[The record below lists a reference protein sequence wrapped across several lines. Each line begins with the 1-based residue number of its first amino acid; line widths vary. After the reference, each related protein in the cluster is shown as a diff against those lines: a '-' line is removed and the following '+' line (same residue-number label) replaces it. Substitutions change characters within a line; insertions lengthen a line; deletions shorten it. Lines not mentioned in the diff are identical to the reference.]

1 MGGLLNTDAE
11 DLSMH
16 CGLETPHTSGDTDT
30 TRRGALRHGRNYLM
44 FNVSE
49 RETQLEQEGEGDWTL
64 KSIICC
70 GIDHFP
76 HKEGA
81 IGVFIFNDK

>member
-1 MGGLLNTDAE
+1 MTWR
-11 DLSMH
+11 
-16 CGLETPHTSGDTDT
+16 PHIPQGTEEDTDT

>member
-1 MGGLLNTDAE
+1 MGGLLNTDAG
-11 DLSMH
+11 DISMH
-16 CGLETPHTSGDTDT
+16 CGLETPHNSGDTT

-49 RETQLEQEGEGDWTL
+49 TETQLEQEGEGDWTL

>member
-1 MGGLLNTDAE
+1 
-11 DLSMH
+11 
-16 CGLETPHTSGDTDT
+16 
-30 TRRGALRHGRNYLM
+30 M

-49 RETQLEQEGEGDWTL
+49 TETQLEQGGEGDWTL

-70 GIDHFP
+70 GIVHFP